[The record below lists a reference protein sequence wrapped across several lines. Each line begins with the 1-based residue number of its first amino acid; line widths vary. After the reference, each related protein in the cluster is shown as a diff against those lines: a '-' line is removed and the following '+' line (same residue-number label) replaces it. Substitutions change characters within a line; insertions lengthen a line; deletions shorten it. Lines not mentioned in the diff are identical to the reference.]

1 MEVYFRDLI
10 SRESSLE
17 QLVDDLALVVQGADD
32 YARAVG
38 ASLPEPQRAE
48 LETRVTRL
56 KDAFQRFRKQ
66 AATGARATD
75 RLLRR
80 NLYTSL
86 AITFVAGLW
95 VGARFCCRR

>member
-1 MEVYFRDLI
+1 MELYFRNLI
-10 SRESSLE
+10 SQETSLE

-38 ASLPEPQRAE
+38 ANLSEQRRAE
-48 LETRVTRL
+48 LETRLTGLKEACRRL
-56 KDAFQRFRKQ
+56 RQQ

-75 RLLRR
+75 RFLRN

-86 AITFVAGLW
+86 AVTFVAGLW
-95 VGARFCCRR
+95 LGARFLRR